1 METTGKKLAIVEQI
15 VNFLKLGDEG
25 KLGSFFERVVKK
37 LEKSISLHKKN
48 IENLKFNSKNA
59 VDTLNDQLADAKEEL
74 ETTYLNV
81 QPDDVANNAK
91 QESFL
96 ETYLDRIE
104 AAEMKVSM
112 IQDRITSEKD
122 ALADAIKDAEIQIK
136 ELETRIKNIT
146 NRQ

>member
-1 METTGKKLAIVEQI
+1 METTKFAIVEQI

-59 VDTLNDQLADAKEEL
+59 VDTMLDQLADAKEEL
-74 ETTYLNV
+74 DTTYLNV
-81 QPDDVANNAK
+81 QPDDVSNNAK
-91 QESFL
+91 QEAFL

-104 AAEMKVSM
+104 AAEMKVSR
-112 IQDRITSEKD
+112 INERITAEKD
-122 ALADAIKDAEIQIK
+122 ALADKIKDAEVQIK
-136 ELETRIKNIT
+136 ELETRINNIT
-146 NRQ
+146 SRK